1 MPSLFCDIELAA
13 RIERAEAQLI
23 ACVGAATRRR
33 TNSAD
38 GFAIP
43 IAGGLASFAEQGSP
57 YNKVVGIGFG
67 GVPSTTALEEI
78 EQAFAAR
85 GAPTQI
91 ELAHLA
97 DPCIGELLTGR
108 GYRLE
113 SFENVLGCAIA
124 RGLERT
130 TPAGIEV
137 RRSGDEELDAWI
149 DVVVDAAAH
158 PDTQGVPWH
167 EEFPREMVENA
178 ERDSAAAG
186 LGRYAALP
194 NGVLAGG
201 ASLRVD
207 KGVAQLA
214 GAGTAPGHRRRG
226 IQSALLSYRLADAAA
241 GGAEHPVP
249 SGHPTRP
256 RRSLCRESWRVGW
269 TTAAARAG
277 GRAPARR
284 TVARRAAGRCA
295 GARGASRRWS
305 CGCSGASRWV
315 GWRVR
320 PARRRGRSA
329 RGVRPSWRPARRA

>member
-13 RIERAEAQLI
+13 RIERAEARLI

-43 IAGGLASFAEQGSP
+43 IAGGLASFAEHGSP
-57 YNKVVGIGFG
+57 YNKVVGLGFG
-67 GVPSTTALEEI
+67 GVPSTSALDEI

-97 DPCIGELLTGR
+97 DPYIGELLTGR

-149 DVVVDAAAH
+149 EVVVDAVAH

-167 EEFPREMVENA
+167 DEFPREIVQNA

-186 LGRYAALP
+186 LARYTALRD
-194 NGVLAGG
+194 GVLAGG
-201 ASLRVD
+201 ASLRVHT
-207 KGVAQLA
+207 GVAQLA

-226 IQSALLSYRLADAAA
+226 IPERTALL
-241 GGAEHPVP
+241 P
-249 SGHPTRP
+249 SG
-256 RRSLCRESWRVGW
+256 
-269 TTAAARAG
+269 
-277 GRAPARR
+277 
-284 TVARRAAGRCA
+284 
-295 GARGASRRWS
+295 
-305 CGCSGASRWV
+305 
-315 GWRVR
+315 
-320 PARRRGRSA
+320 
-329 RGVRPSWRPARRA
+329 